1 MKKIYGLRGTFIVDF
16 SGTMLFRELV
26 DVFEKLRGTQSRLE
40 KTSIIAGFIKDVPAD
55 DLPIVVTF
63 LTGRVF
69 PMWDERKIGIAS
81 QTIIK
86 VISTI
91 TYNPE
96 KKVVESYKHT
106 GHLGVTAEEM
116 FQKRKQTMFFGA
128 DEITVRNVY
137 DTFAEIAKLTGAG
150 SATKKQK
157 VLIGLLH
164 RATPKEA
171 EYIVSLAMEYV
182 LSGAKEG
189 VMEESIARAFGV
201 EADLV
206 RRANMLT
213 SDLGETARVAKLK
226 GEQGLRR
233 ISIRPMRPVR
243 PMLAQNVA
251 SIREALD
258 VMGGRADFET
268 KYDGARLQVHK
279 LGSEVRLYSRRLEN
293 LTDALPEIVEY
304 VRQSVKADSAILDSE
319 CIATDP
325 KTGRPVPFQNIL
337 TRLRRIYKVEETQKL
352 FPLFLRPFDI
362 LYVNGEST
370 IDLPFIERRRLLEQ
384 NVAPLDE
391 TCKPA
396 TAVITDDAGTAQ
408 ELFQESIKSGN
419 EGLMAK
425 DLNATY
431 TPGMRG
437 KKMVKIKEVLDT
449 LDLAIVSAEWGHGR
463 KAGWLTSFE
472 VAAYDEDTDRYVV
485 LGKVASG
492 FSDEQLQEMTERLK
506 PLIIAEH
513 GRIVDVKPDVIVEVK
528 FQEIQKSP
536 IYSSGYALRFP
547 RLVRVR
553 DDLSPEEVNTFARVQ
568 NIYDVSHGIIKH
580 AEPQPDGGID
590 KP

>member
-1 MKKIYGLRGTFIVDF
+1 
-16 SGTMLFRELV
+16 MLFSELV
-26 DVFEKLRGTQSRLE
+26 DVFEKLRRTASRLE
-40 KTSIIAGFIKDVPAD
+40 KTAIVADLIRGVPAD
-55 DLPIVVTF
+55 DLPVIVTF

-69 PMWDERKIGIAS
+69 PLWDERKIGIAS

-86 VISTI
+86 IISTI

-96 KKVVESYKHT
+96 AKVVESYKNT

-116 FQKRKQTMFFGA
+116 FQKRRQTMFFEA
-128 DEITVRNVY
+128 EAIMVRDVY
-137 DTFAEIAKLTGAG
+137 DTFVEIAKLTGAG

-157 VLIGLLH
+157 VLIGLLR

-189 VMEESIARAFGV
+189 VMEEAIARAFNV
-201 EADLV
+201 QVDLV
-206 RRANMLT
+206 RRASMLT
-213 SDLGETARVAKLK
+213 SDLGETAKVAMAS
-226 GEQGLRR
+226 GDTGLNA
-233 ISIRPMRPVR
+233 INIRPMRPVR

-251 SIREALD
+251 SIQEALD
-258 VMGGRADFET
+258 VMGGKADFET

-279 LGSEVRLYSRRLEN
+279 KGDEVRLYSRRLEN
-293 LTDALPEIVEY
+293 LTDALPEIVAY

-337 TRLRRIYKVEETQKL
+337 TRLRRIYGVEEKKKL

-362 LYVNGEST
+362 LYINGESA
-370 IDLPFIERRRLLEQ
+370 IDKPFTERRRILETA
-384 NVAPLDE
+384 VVPLDE
-391 TCKPA
+391 TLKPA
-396 TAVITDDAGTAQ
+396 LALITDDVKAAQ
-408 ELFQESIKSGN
+408 DLFKASLKSGN

-425 DLNATY
+425 DLSATY
-431 TPGMRG
+431 TPGVRG

-472 VAAYDEDTDRYVV
+472 VAALDENSDEYLV
-485 LGKVASG
+485 LGRVASG

-506 PLIIAEH
+506 PLITAEQ
-513 GRIVDVKPDVIVEVK
+513 GRIVAVRPDVIVEVK

-553 DDLSPEEVNTFARVQ
+553 DDLSPEEVNSFGRVM
-568 NIYDVSHGIIKH
+568 NIYDISHGIGVKH
-580 AEPQPDGGID
+580 VEAQPDGAPGE
-590 KP
+590 P

>member
-1 MKKIYGLRGTFIVDF
+1 
-16 SGTMLFRELV
+16 MLFSELV
-26 DVFEKLRGTQSRLE
+26 DVFEKLRKTSSRLE
-40 KTSIIAGFIKDVPAD
+40 KTAIIAEFIKGVPAD
-55 DLPIVVTF
+55 DLPVIVAF

-69 PMWDERKIGIAS
+69 PLWDERKIGIAS

-86 VISTI
+86 IISTI

-96 KKVVESYKHT
+96 NKVVESYKTT
-106 GHLGVTAEEM
+106 GHLGVTAEAM
-116 FQKRKQTMFFGA
+116 FQKRKQTMFFGSE
-128 DEITVRNVY
+128 EITVRNVY
-137 DTFAEIAKLTGAG
+137 DTFVEIAKLTGAG

-171 EYIVSLAMEYV
+171 EYIISLAMEYV

-189 VMEESIARAFGV
+189 VMEEAIARAFNVPV
-201 EADLV
+201 ELV

-213 SDLGETARVAKLK
+213 SDLGETAKVTMTS
-226 GEQGLRR
+226 GEAGLMS
-233 ISIRPMRPVR
+233 ITIRPMRPVR
-243 PMLAQNVA
+243 PMLAQNV
-251 SIREALD
+251 SGIQEALE
-258 VMGGRADFET
+258 VMGGKADFET

-279 LGSEVRLYSRRLEN
+279 LGDEVRLYSRRLEN

-362 LYVNGEST
+362 LYLNGESA
-370 IDLPFIERRRLLEQ
+370 IDRPFIERRQILETT
-384 NVAPLDE
+384 VVPLND
-391 TCKPA
+391 TLKPA
-396 TAVITDDAGTAQ
+396 LALITDDVKAAQ
-408 ELFQESIKSGN
+408 DLFDESLKSGN

-431 TPGMRG
+431 TPGVRG

-472 VAAYDEDTDRYVV
+472 VAALDENTDQYLV
-485 LGKVASG
+485 LGRVASG
-492 FSDEQLQEMTERLK
+492 FTDEQLQEMTERLK
-506 PLIIAEH
+506 PLITSEH
-513 GRIVDVKPDVIVEVK
+513 GRIVSVKPDVIVEVK

-553 DDLSPEEVNTFARVQ
+553 DDLSPDEVNSFGRVM
-568 NIYDVSHGIIKH
+568 NIYDISHGIGVKH
-580 AEPQPDGGID
+580 TEAQPDGAH
-590 KP
+590 

>member
-1 MKKIYGLRGTFIVDF
+1 
-16 SGTMLFRELV
+16 MLFRELV

-40 KTSIIAGFIKDVPAD
+40 KTAIIADFIKDVPAD
-55 DLPIVVTF
+55 DLPVIVTC

-69 PMWDERKIGIAS
+69 PLWDERKIGIAS

-91 TYNPE
+91 TYNTE
-96 KKVVESYKHT
+96 AKVVESYKHS

-116 FQKRKQTMFFGA
+116 FQKRKQTMFFEA
-128 DEITVRNVY
+128 DEIAVKDVY
-137 DTFAEIAKLTGAG
+137 DTFVEISGLTGAG
-150 SATKKQK
+150 SATRKQK

-189 VMEESIARAFGV
+189 VMEEAIARAFNV
-201 EADLV
+201 PVDLV

-213 SDLGETARVAKLK
+213 SDLGETAKVARLE
-226 GEQGLRR
+226 GEEGLGR

-251 SIREALD
+251 SIQEALD
-258 VMGGRADFET
+258 AMGGKADFET

-279 LGSEVRLYSRRLEN
+279 KGDVVRLYSRRLEN
-293 LTDALPEIVEY
+293 LTGALPEIVEY
-304 VRQSVKADSAILDSE
+304 VKQSVKADSVILDSE

-337 TRLRRIYKVEETQKL
+337 TRLRRIYDVEEKKKL

-362 LYVNGEST
+362 LYLNGECT
-370 IDLPFIERRRLLEQ
+370 IDKPFIERRSILELT
-384 NVAPLDE
+384 VVPLDE

-396 TAVITDDAGTAQ
+396 LAAITDEVKVAQ
-408 ELFQESIKSGN
+408 EMFAESLKSGN

-425 DLNATY
+425 DLDATY
-431 TPGMRG
+431 TPGVRG

-506 PLIIAEH
+506 PLITSEE
-513 GRIVDVKPDVIVEVK
+513 GRIAYVKPDVIVEVK

-553 DDLSPEEVNTFARVQ
+553 DDLSPEEVNSFPRVQ
-568 NIYDVSHGIIKH
+568 NIYDISHGVVKH
-580 AEPQPDGGID
+580 AEPQPDGKGI
-590 KP
+590 

>member
-1 MKKIYGLRGTFIVDF
+1 
-16 SGTMLFRELV
+16 MLFKELV
-26 DVFEKLRGTQSRLE
+26 DVFEKLRKTSSRLE
-40 KTSIIAGFIKDVPAD
+40 KTAIIADFIKGVPAD
-55 DLPIVVTF
+55 DLPVIVAF

-69 PMWDERKIGIAS
+69 PLWDERKIGIAS

-86 VISTI
+86 IISTI

-96 KKVVESYKHT
+96 NKVVESYKNT

-116 FQKRKQTMFFGA
+116 FQKRKQTMFFEA
-128 DEITVRNVY
+128 DEITIRNVF
-137 DTFAEIAKLTGAG
+137 DTFAEIARLTGAG

-164 RATPKEA
+164 RATPREA

-189 VMEESIARAFGV
+189 VMEEAIARAFDVPV
-201 EADLV
+201 ELV
-206 RRANMLT
+206 RRSNMLT
-213 SDLGETARVAKLK
+213 SDLGETAKVAMASGEPGLK
-226 GEQGLRR
+226 A
-233 ISIRPMRPVR
+233 INIRPMRPVR

-251 SIREALD
+251 SIQEALD

-279 LGSEVRLYSRRLEN
+279 LGDEVRLYSRRLEN
-293 LTDALPEIVEY
+293 LTDALPEIVDY

-337 TRLRRIYKVEETQKL
+337 TRLRRIYNVEEKKKL

-362 LYVNGEST
+362 LFLNGESE
-370 IDLPFIERRRLLEQ
+370 IDKPFIERRRILETA
-384 NVAPLDE
+384 VVPLDE
-391 TCKPA
+391 TLKPA
-396 TAVITDDAGTAQ
+396 LALFTDDVKAAQ
-408 ELFQESIKSGN
+408 GLFKESLDSGN

-431 TPGMRG
+431 TPGVRG

-449 LDLAIVSAEWGHGR
+449 LDLAIVSSEWGHGR

-472 VAAYDEDTDRYVV
+472 VAALDENTDQYVV
-485 LGKVASG
+485 LGRVASG

-506 PLIIAEH
+506 PLITAEH

-553 DDLSPEEVNTFARVQ
+553 DDLSPEEVNSFGRVM
-568 NIYDVSHGIIKH
+568 NIYDISHGIGVKH
-580 AEPQPDGGID
+580 AEPRPDGAQ
-590 KP
+590 KEL

>member
-1 MKKIYGLRGTFIVDF
+1 
-16 SGTMLFRELV
+16 MLFSELV
-26 DVFEKLRGTQSRLE
+26 DVFERLRGTQSRLE
-40 KTSIIAGFIKDVPAD
+40 KTAIIADFIKKVPAD
-55 DLPIVVTF
+55 DLPVIVTF
-63 LTGRVF
+63 LVGRVF
-69 PMWDERKIGIAS
+69 PIWDERKVGIAS

-86 VISTI
+86 IISAI

-116 FQKRKQTMFFGA
+116 FKKRKQTMFFGA

-150 SATKKQK
+150 SATKKQR

-171 EYIVSLAMEYV
+171 EYIISLAIEYV

-189 VMEESIARAFGV
+189 VMEDAIARAFGA
-201 EADLV
+201 EASLV

-213 SDLGETARVAKLK
+213 SDLGETAKVAMLE
-226 GEQGLRR
+226 GEDGLRR

-243 PMLAQNVA
+243 PMLAQNVS
-251 SIREALD
+251 SIQEALD
-258 VMGGRADFET
+258 AMGGSADFET

-279 LGSEVRLYSRRLEN
+279 VGGDVRLYSRRLEN
-293 LTDALPEIVEY
+293 LTDALPEIVQY
-304 VRQSVKADSAILDSE
+304 VRQSVRADSAILDSE

-337 TRLRRIYKVEETQKL
+337 TRLRRIYKVEETRKL
-352 FPLFLRPFDI
+352 FPLYLRPFDI
-362 LYVNGEST
+362 LYVNGESL
-370 IDLPFIERRRLLEQ
+370 IDRPFMERRQVLEQ
-384 NVAPLDE
+384 NVVPLDE

-396 TAVITDDAGTAQ
+396 TAVITDNAGAAQ
-408 ELFQESIKSGN
+408 ELFNESVKSGN

-431 TPGMRG
+431 TPGVRG

-472 VAAYDEDTDRYVV
+472 VAAYDENTDQHVV

-506 PLIIAEH
+506 PLITGEH
-513 GRIVDVKPDVIVEVK
+513 GRIVDVRPEVIVEVK

-553 DDLSPEEVNTFARVQ
+553 DDLSPEEVNSYARMM
-568 NIYDVSHGIIKH
+568 NIYDISHGLAARH
-580 AEPQPDGGID
+580 PGPQPDGSD
-590 KP
+590 VKNSN

>member
-1 MKKIYGLRGTFIVDF
+1 MKNICHQEHNSIGI
-16 SGTMLFRELV
+16 MLFRELV
-26 DVFEKLRGTQSRLE
+26 EAFERLRKTQSRLE
-40 KTSIIAGFIKDVPAD
+40 KTAIIADFIKRVP
-55 DLPIVVTF
+55 PEEMPVIVTF
-63 LTGRVF
+63 LIGRVF
-69 PMWDERKIGIAS
+69 PLWDERKIGIAG

-86 VISTI
+86 VISSI
-91 TYNPE
+91 TYNSE
-96 KKVVESYKHT
+96 SKVIESYKRT
-106 GHLGVTAEEM
+106 GHLGITAEEM
-116 FQKRKQTMFFGA
+116 FQKRRQAMFFEA
-128 DEITVRNVY
+128 DELTVMDVHR
-137 DTFAEIAKLTGAG
+137 TFVEIARQSGAG
-150 SATKKQK
+150 SAAKKQRL
-157 VLIGLLH
+157 LIGILH

-171 EYIVSLAMEYV
+171 EYIVSLAIEYV

-189 VMEESIARAFGV
+189 VMEEAIAQAFSIDV
-201 EADLV
+201 ELV

-213 SDLGETARVAKLK
+213 SDLGETARVAMVEGERGLK
-226 GEQGLRR
+226 A

-251 SIREALD
+251 SIQEALD

-279 LGSEVRLYSRRLEN
+279 AGDEVRLYSRRLEN
-293 LTDALPEIVEY
+293 LTDALPEIVRY

-325 KTGRPVPFQNIL
+325 ATGRPVPFQNIL
-337 TRLRRIYKVEETQKL
+337 TRLRRIYKVEEKEKL
-352 FPLFLRPFDI
+352 FPLFLRPFDV

-384 NVAPLDE
+384 YVVPVGE
-391 TCKPA
+391 KCRPA
-396 TAVITDDAGTAQ
+396 TALITDSVEEAKK
-408 ELFQESIKSGN
+408 LFDESIKRGN

-431 TPGMRG
+431 TPGVRG
-437 KKMVKIKEVLDT
+437 RKMVKIKEVLDT

-472 VAAYDEDTDRYVV
+472 VAAYDEANDRYLV

-492 FSDEQLQEMTERLK
+492 FSDEQLEEMTMRLK
-506 PLIIAEH
+506 PLIHAEH
-513 GRIVDVKPDVIVEVK
+513 GRVVDVKPDVIVEVK

-536 IYSSGYALRFP
+536 IYSSGFALRFP

-553 DDLSPEEVNTFARVQ
+553 DDLSPEEVNTIDRVL
-568 NIYDVSHGIIKH
+568 NIYDVSHGK
-580 AEPQPDGGID
+580 PPRQTGPLPDGSQ
-590 KP
+590 

>member
-1 MKKIYGLRGTFIVDF
+1 
-16 SGTMLFRELV
+16 MLFSSLV
-26 DVFEKLRGTQSRLE
+26 NVFEELRKTQSRLE
-40 KTSIIAGFIKDVPAD
+40 KTAITADFIKDVPAD
-55 DLPIVVTF
+55 ELPIVVDF

-69 PMWDERKIGIAS
+69 PLWDERKTGIAS

-86 VISTI
+86 VISSI
-91 TYNPE
+91 TYNSE
-96 KKVVESYKHT
+96 DKVVDSYKHT

-116 FQKRKQTMFFGA
+116 FGKRKQTMFFEA
-128 DEITVRNVY
+128 DEITVKDVY
-137 DTFAEIAKLTGAG
+137 DTFIEMAKASGAG
-150 SATKKQK
+150 SSTKKQK
-157 VLIGLLH
+157 LLIGLLH

-171 EYIVSLAMEYV
+171 EYIVSLAIEYV

-189 VMEESIARAFGV
+189 VMEESIARAFNVTV
-201 EADLV
+201 ELV
-206 RRANMLT
+206 RRANMLI
-213 SDLGETARVAKLK
+213 SDLGDTARIAKL
-226 GEQGLRR
+226 GGTEGLND
-233 ISIRPMRPVR
+233 IHIRPMRPVR

-251 SIREALD
+251 SIQEALD
-258 VMGGRADFET
+258 AMGGTADFET

-279 LGSEVRLYSRRLEN
+279 LGDDVRLYSRRLEN
-293 LTDALPEIVEY
+293 LTDALPEIVDY

-337 TRLRRIYKVEETQKL
+337 TRLRRIYNVEEKKKL

-370 IDLPFIERRRLLEQ
+370 IDKPFIERRQILELT
-384 NVAPLDE
+384 VVPLDE
-391 TCKPA
+391 TCRTA
-396 TAVITDDAGTAQ
+396 LAVITSDVKAAKD
-408 ELFQESIKSGN
+408 LFDESIKSGN

-431 TPGMRG
+431 TPGVRG

-449 LDLAIVSAEWGHGR
+449 LDLAIISAEWGHGR

-472 VAAYDEDTDRYVV
+472 VAAYDEDSDRYVV

-492 FSDEQLQEMTERLK
+492 FSDEQLLEMTEKLK
-506 PLIIAEH
+506 PLIIAEQ
-513 GRIVDVKPDVIVEVK
+513 GRIVDVRPDVIVEVK

-553 DDLSPEEVNTFARVQ
+553 DDLSPEEVNTFARVM
-568 NIYDVSHGIIKH
+568 NIYDISHSVSAQHTEH
-580 AEPQPDGGID
+580 RPDD
-590 KP
+590 S

>member
-1 MKKIYGLRGTFIVDF
+1 
-16 SGTMLFRELV
+16 MLFSELV
-26 DVFEKLRGTQSRLE
+26 GVFEKLRKTSSRLE
-40 KTSIIAGFIKDVPAD
+40 KTAIIADFIRGVPAD
-55 DLPIVVTF
+55 DLPIIVTF

-69 PMWDERKIGIAS
+69 PLWDERKIGIAS

-86 VISTI
+86 IISTI

-96 KKVVESYKHT
+96 TKVVESYKTT
-106 GHLGVTAEEM
+106 GHLGVTAWGM
-116 FQKRKQTMFFGA
+116 FQKRKQTMFFEA
-128 DEITVRNVY
+128 EEISVRDVF
-137 DTFAEIAKLTGAG
+137 DTFVEIAKMTGAG

-157 VLIGLLH
+157 ILIGLLH

-171 EYIVSLAMEYV
+171 EYIISLAMEYV

-189 VMEESIARAFGV
+189 VMEEAVARGFNV
-201 EADLV
+201 PVDLV

-213 SDLGETARVAKLK
+213 SDLGETAKVAMLA
-226 GEQGLRR
+226 GEPGLRA
-233 ISIRPMRPVR
+233 INIRPMRPVR

-251 SIREALD
+251 SIQEALD
-258 VMGGRADFET
+258 AMGGRADFET

-279 LGSEVRLYSRRLEN
+279 LGDEVRLYSRRLEN
-293 LTDALPEIVEY
+293 LTDALPEIVDY
-304 VRQSVKADSAILDSE
+304 VRLSVKADSAILDSE

-337 TRLRRIYKVEETQKL
+337 TRLRRIYDVEEKKKL

-362 LYVNGEST
+362 LYLNGESK
-370 IDLPFIERRRLLEQ
+370 IDLPLSERRQILETA
-384 NVAPLDE
+384 VVPLDE
-391 TCKPA
+391 TCRPA
-396 TAVITDDAGTAQ
+396 LALITDDVNAAK
-408 ELFQESIKSGN
+408 ELFKESLTSGN

-431 TPGMRG
+431 SPGIRG

-449 LDLAIVSAEWGHGR
+449 LDLAIISAEWGHGR

-472 VAAYDEDTDRYVV
+472 VAALDENTDQYVV
-485 LGKVASG
+485 LGRVASG
-492 FSDEQLQEMTERLK
+492 FSDEQLIEMTERLK
-506 PLIIAEH
+506 PLIHAEH

-553 DDLSPEEVNTFARVQ
+553 DDLSPEEVNSFGRVM
-568 NIYDVSHGIIKH
+568 NIYDISHGIGVKH
-580 AEPQPDGGID
+580 AEAQPDGAPKD
-590 KP
+590 M

>member
-1 MKKIYGLRGTFIVDF
+1 MKKIYGLGGTLIVDL
-16 SGTMLFRELV
+16 SGTMLFSDLV

-40 KTSIIAGFIKDVPAD
+40 KTAIIAEFIMNVPAD

-63 LTGRVF
+63 LVGRVF
-69 PMWDERKIGIAS
+69 PIWDERKVGIAS

-86 VISTI
+86 IISAI
-91 TYNPE
+91 TYNSE

-116 FQKRKQTMFFGA
+116 LQKRKQTMFFGA

-150 SATKKQK
+150 SATKKQR

-171 EYIVSLAMEYV
+171 EYIISLAMEYV

-189 VMEESIARAFGV
+189 IMEEAIARAFNAPV
-201 EADLV
+201 ELV

-213 SDLGETARVAKLK
+213 SDLGETARVAMLE
-226 GEQGLRR
+226 GEQGLGK
-233 ISIRPMRPVR
+233 INIRPMRPVR

-251 SIREALD
+251 SIQEALETF
-258 VMGGRADFET
+258 GGRADFET
-268 KYDGARLQVHK
+268 KYDGARLQIHK
-279 LGSEVRLYSRRLEN
+279 QGEQIRLYSRRLEN
-293 LTDALPEIVEY
+293 LTDALPEIVKY
-304 VRQSVKADSAILDSE
+304 VSQSVRADSAILDSE
-319 CIATDP
+319 CIAIDP

-337 TRLRRIYKVEETQKL
+337 TRLRRIYKVEEAQKL
-352 FPLFLRPFDI
+352 FPLYLRPFDI
-362 LYVNGEST
+362 LFINGESL
-370 IDLPFIERRRLLEQ
+370 IDKPFLERRHVLEQ

-396 TAVITDDAGTAQ
+396 TAVITDDAGAAR
-408 ELFQESIKSGN
+408 ELFQESVKSGN

-431 TPGMRG
+431 TPGVRG

-472 VAAYDEDTDRYVV
+472 VAAYDEDTDKYVV

-492 FSDEQLQEMTERLK
+492 FSDEQLVDITERLK
-506 PLIIAEH
+506 PLIHAEH
-513 GRIVDVKPDVIVEVK
+513 GRIVDVKPDIIVEVK

-547 RLVRVR
+547 RLVRIR
-553 DDLSPEEVNTFARVQ
+553 DDLSPGEVNTFARAQ
-568 NIYDVSHGIIKH
+568 NIYDISHGVIKR
-580 AEPQPDGGID
+580 EGPPPDGKG
-590 KP
+590 P

>member
-1 MKKIYGLRGTFIVDF
+1 
-16 SGTMLFRELV
+16 MLFRELA
-26 DVFEKLRGTQSRLE
+26 DVFERLRKTQSRLE
-40 KTSIIAGFIKDVPAD
+40 KTAIIADFIKGVPAD
-55 DLPIVVTF
+55 DLPVVVTF

-69 PMWDERKIGIAS
+69 PLWDERKVGIAS

-91 TYNPE
+91 TYNSE
-96 KKVVESYKHT
+96 SKVVDSYKHT

-116 FQKRKQTMFFGA
+116 FQKRKQTMFFEA
-128 DEITVRNVY
+128 DEISVRDVY
-137 DTFAEIAKLTGAG
+137 DTFVEIARLSGAG

-171 EYIVSLAMEYV
+171 EYIISLAMEYV

-189 VMEESIARAFGV
+189 VMEDAIAKASGV
-201 EADLV
+201 PAELV

-213 SDLGETARVAKLK
+213 SDLGETAKVAMLEGEEGLK
-226 GEQGLRR
+226 K

-251 SIREALD
+251 SIQEALD
-258 VMGGRADFET
+258 AMGGKADFET
-268 KYDGARLQVHK
+268 KYDGARLQIHK
-279 LGSEVRLYSRRLEN
+279 LGNEIKLYSRRLEN
-293 LTDALPEIVEY
+293 LTGALPEIIKY
-304 VRQSVKADSAILDSE
+304 VSQSVKADSAILDSE

-352 FPLFLRPFDI
+352 FPLYLRPFDI
-362 LYVNGEST
+362 LYVDGEST
-370 IDLPFIERRRLLEQ
+370 IDLPFMERRRLLEQ
-384 NVAPLDE
+384 NVVPLDE

-396 TAVITDDAGTAQ
+396 TAVITDKVEAAQ
-408 ELFQESIKSGN
+408 ELFKESLKSGN

-437 KKMVKIKEVLDT
+437 RKMVKIKEVLDT
-449 LDLAIVSAEWGHGR
+449 LDLAIVSSEWGHGR

-472 VAAYDEDTDRYVV
+472 VAAYDEDTDQYVV

-506 PLIIAEH
+506 PLITAEH

-553 DDLSPEEVNTFARVQ
+553 DDLSPEEVNSYARVQ
-568 NIYDVSHGIIKH
+568 NIYDISHGITE
-580 AEPQPDGGID
+580 AQMRGEARR
-590 KP
+590 

>member
-1 MKKIYGLRGTFIVDF
+1 MHKRAYYTSVLVI
-16 SGTMLFRELV
+16 SMLFRSLV
-26 DVFEKLRGTQSRLE
+26 NVFEDLRKTPSRLE
-40 KTSIIAGFIKDVPAD
+40 KTAIVANFIRDVPAD
-55 DLPIVVTF
+55 ELPIIVDF

-69 PMWDERKIGIAS
+69 PLWDERKTGIAS

-86 VISTI
+86 VISSI

-96 KKVVESYKHT
+96 DKVVESYKHT
-106 GHLGVTAEEM
+106 GHLGVTTEEM
-116 FQKRKQTMFFGA
+116 FEKRKQSMFFEA
-128 DEITVRNVY
+128 DEITVADVFG
-137 DTFAEIAKLTGAG
+137 TFVEMAKSSGAG

-157 VLIGLLH
+157 LLIGLLH

-189 VMEESIARAFGV
+189 VMEEAIARAFGV
-201 EADLV
+201 SVDMV
-206 RRANMLT
+206 RRANMLV
-213 SDLGETARVAKLK
+213 SDLGETARIAKLE
-226 GEQGLRR
+226 GEEGLRNIR
-233 ISIRPMRPVR
+233 IRPMRPVR

-251 SIREALD
+251 NIEEALEA
-258 VMGGRADFET
+258 MGGQADFET

-293 LTDALPEIVEY
+293 LTDALPEIVDY
-304 VRQSVKADSAILDSE
+304 VRQSVKAESAILDSE

-337 TRLRRIYKVEETQKL
+337 TRLRRIYNVEEKKKL

-370 IDLPFIERRRLLEQ
+370 IDLPFRERRRILELT
-384 NVAPLDE
+384 VLPLDE
-391 TCKPA
+391 TCRPA
-396 TAVITDDAGTAQ
+396 LALITGEVKAAKD
-408 ELFQESIKSGN
+408 LFEESVRSGN

-431 TPGMRG
+431 TPGVRG

-472 VAAYDEDTDRYVV
+472 VAAYDEDTDGYVV

-492 FSDEQLQEMTERLK
+492 FSDEQLMEMTEKLK
-506 PLIIAEH
+506 PLIVTEH

-553 DDLSPEEVNTFARVQ
+553 DDLSPEEVNTFARVM
-568 NIYDVSHGIIKH
+568 NIYDISHGTATQH
-580 AEPQPDGGID
+580 AEPQPDGGQE
-590 KP
+590 